1 MTLSHLERQLFLLG
15 YLEAQNSLIL
25 VNKDFKVVSYKFHQS
40 LVQYQTAIVK
50 ENFEKAEEIFPMLP
64 RAAQTPRETY
74 NKVAKFLDSQGYKE
88 QAF

>member
-64 RAAQTPRETY
+64 RETY